1 MLIES
6 FLSVWILKYRLTEKT
21 FASTDAIRDKQKHMS
36 TTALHIAF
44 DVDQVR
50 RHFPILNR
58 EVKGKPLVYFDNAAT
73 TQKPVEVIDALT
85 SYYQYFNANI
95 HRGIHSLAEE
105 ATAAYEATRD
115 TVQQFINAKQ
125 REEIIFTRGVTE
137 SINLVA
143 YTWAR
148 TNLKAGDEII
158 ISGMEHHSNI
168 VPWQLIAEITG
179 AKLKV
184 ISVDDNGE
192 LMMDEFYKLL
202 NEKVKLVSVVHA
214 SNSLGT
220 INPVKEI
227 IDAAHKFGAI
237 VMLDG
242 AQSTVHLDIDV
253 QELDCDFFAISSHKV
268 YGPTGIGVLY
278 GKRALLEAMPPF
290 MGGGEMIK
298 DVTFEKTTWNE
309 LPYKFEAGT
318 PNIADTVALKAA
330 IDFVQR
336 IGKKQIRLHEEE
348 LLQYATEELQNITG
362 IRLIGTA
369 KRKVSVASFVVEG
382 VHPQDLGILLD
393 NQGVAVR
400 TGHHCTQPLM
410 NRFGIPG
417 TTRASFAMYNTKEE
431 IDVMIAGLHKAIKL
445 LR

>member
-1 MLIES
+1 MSELLIP
-6 FLSVWILKYRLTEKT
+6 VT
-21 FASTDAIRDKQKHMS
+21 FDVQAIREQ
-36 TTALHIAF
+36 
-44 DVDQVR
+44 
-50 RHFPILNR
+50 FPILKR
-58 EVKGKPLVYFDNAAT
+58 MVKGKPLVYFDNAAT
-73 TQKPVEVIDALT
+73 AQKPRVVIDALT
-85 SYYQYFNANI
+85 EYYEKYNANI

-115 TVQQFINAKQ
+115 TVQQFINAKH

-143 YTWAR
+143 YTYGR

-168 VPWQLIAEITG
+168 VPWQLIAEMTG
-179 AKLKV
+179 AKLQV
-184 ISVDDNGE
+184 IPVDDHGE
-192 LMMDEFYKLL
+192 LMMEAFHQLL
-202 NEKVKLVSVVHA
+202 SEKTKIVSVVHA

-227 IDAAHKFGAI
+227 IDAAHKFGAV
-237 VMLDG
+237 VMIDG

-278 GKRALLEAMPPF
+278 GKKEILESMPPF

-298 DVTFEKTTWNE
+298 EVSFEKTTWND

-330 IDFVQR
+330 LDFVNGV
-336 IGKKQIRLHEEE
+336 GKATARKHEEE
-348 LLQYATEELQNITG
+348 LLHYATAQLEMIDG
-362 IRLIGTA
+362 VRMIGKA
-369 KRKVSVASFVVEG
+369 KHKVSVASFIVEG

-410 NRFGIPG
+410 KRFGIPG

-431 IDVMIAGLHKAIKL
+431 IDVLIAGLHKAIKL